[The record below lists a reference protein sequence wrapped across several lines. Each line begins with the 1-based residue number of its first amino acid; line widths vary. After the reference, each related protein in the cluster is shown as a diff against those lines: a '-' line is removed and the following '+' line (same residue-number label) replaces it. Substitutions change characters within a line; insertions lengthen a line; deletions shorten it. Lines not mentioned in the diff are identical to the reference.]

1 MIIEMFLA
9 ALIGGAIGVAELV
22 ARYRD
27 KPAAALLSPGGL
39 LFALVN
45 TSASVL
51 ALIVVTAAGWTF
63 GLPATMPPVSLLVV
77 RVMAAG
83 FGSAALLRMSFA
95 PALAR
100 GPGTGPVA
108 LLNGVLRIA
117 DAELERKRAL
127 SRLSHNDLSGLS
139 FERDH
144 AALAELCCHLMR
156 EFDLGEAQRLGG
168 LAAELGHR
176 DDLTDADKLDC
187 WGLELT
193 RLVGERALR
202 QAAARLRDRPRPVPV
217 PEEDG
222 LVPVA
227 AESEPAAEPPA
238 APIRPSAAKT
248 SRFTAGA
255 SGPGSHGSGSHGSS
269 AHGTSANGRGSNG
282 RPERRSFSDV

>member
-27 KPAAALLSPGGL
+27 KPVAALLSPGGL
-39 LFALVN
+39 LFAFVN
-45 TSASVL
+45 TSASVV
-51 ALIVVTAAGWTF
+51 ALIAVTASGWTF
-63 GLPATMPPVSLLVV
+63 GLPATMPPTTLMVV

-83 FGSAALLRMSFA
+83 IGSAAVLRMSFA
-95 PALAR
+95 PAQTRAA
-100 GPGTGPVA
+100 GTGPIA
-108 LLNGVLRIA
+108 LLNGILRIA
-117 DAELERKRAL
+117 DGELERKRAL

-156 EFDLGEAQRLGG
+156 EFDLAEAQRLGG
-168 LAAELGHR
+168 LAAELSHR

-202 QAAARLRDRPRPVPV
+202 QAARRLRDRPREETRRVV
-217 PEEDG
+217 PEEDR
-222 LVPVA
+222 PVA
-227 AESEPAAEPPA
+227 APEPDYAESSAGPLRPPA
-238 APIRPSAAKT
+238 GKA
-248 SRFTAGA
+248 SRLA
-255 SGPGSHGSGSHGSS
+255 SG
-269 AHGTSANGRGSNG
+269 ANGRA
-282 RPERRSFSDV
+282 ERKSFSDA